1 MKSAIFYLVGAF
13 FSPALAFI
21 LDSYSLVVV
30 LQHQVD

>member
-1 MKSAIFYLVGAF
+1 MKSAIFHLEGAF
-13 FSPALAFI
+13 FSSALAFI